1 MESVTTLPD
10 FFVRWN
16 AVPAMPDHFS
26 CRNSVPAYRFSTY
39 VEKSPLVCSAIRI
52 SNFEKPLWEEEE
64 DVLVE
69 DQIDTGEPAY
79 LIVYNDDHNSF
90 EWVIECFMTV
100 LQHSSEQ
107 SEQLAIIIHYKGK
120 ATVKT
125 GTRSQLLPLCS
136 ALLDRGLSAEVEG
149 GEEEA

>member
-1 MESVTTLPD
+1 MESA
-10 FFVRWN
+10 F
-16 AVPAMPDHFS
+16 
-26 CRNSVPAYRFSTY
+26 
-39 VEKSPLVCSAIRI
+39 RI
-52 SNFEKPLWEEEE
+52 ANFDKPLWEEEE

-69 DQIDTGEPAY
+69 DAIDTGDPAY

-100 LQHSSEQ
+100 LKHTSEQ
-107 SEQLAIIIHYKGK
+107 SEQLAMLIHFKGK

-125 GTRSQLLPLCS
+125 GTRSELIPLCS

-149 GEEEA
+149 GEEEG